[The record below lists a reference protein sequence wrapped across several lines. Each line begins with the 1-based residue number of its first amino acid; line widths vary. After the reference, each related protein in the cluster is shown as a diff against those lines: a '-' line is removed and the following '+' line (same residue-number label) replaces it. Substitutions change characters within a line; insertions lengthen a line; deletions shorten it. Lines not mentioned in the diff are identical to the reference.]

1 MSRQNMS
8 FSQLIEYMDKEQTLD
23 SFSHNLYSFKK
34 QDIIKEFEQN
44 SELLTHA
51 RGKVYLYHEVIA
63 LQKNN
68 LPIEK
73 QLKILRDLAELYTLK
88 RGYEH
93 LVYGKVHNDTDHLHI
108 HLLISANKLNENKRT
123 RLSKKEFSN
132 IQKFVEA
139 YKNKKY
145 ENVLELT
152 HNYLQEPTKVKES
165 RKEQEIKH
173 KRKKQTKKEF
183 ISENVTAS
191 LNSSLSQS
199 AFEKS
204 LENKGLKFYQNGN
217 TIGVTYE
224 NKNYRLKTLGLLEEY
239 QKILTKFKQKE
250 KRTEKRNDF
259 KESKKKAK
267 GYTKEL

>member
-8 FSQLIEYMDKEQTLD
+8 FSQLIEYMDKEHTLD
-23 SFSHNLYSFKK
+23 SFSHNLYSYKK
-34 QDIIKEFEQN
+34 QEIIKEFEQN

-73 QLKILRDLAELYTLK
+73 QLKILHDLAELYTLK

-93 LVYGKVHNDTDHLHI
+93 LVYGKVHNDTDHLHM

-123 RLSKKEFSN
+123 RLSKKEFSD
-132 IQKFVEA
+132 IQKFVET

-145 ENVLELT
+145 ENILEKT
-152 HNYLQEPTKVKES
+152 HNYLQEATKVKKS

-173 KRKKQTKKEF
+173 KRKKQTQKEF
-183 ISENVTAS
+183 VSENIS
-191 LNSSLSQS
+191 SSLHNSFSQT

-217 TIGVTYE
+217 TIGVTYDK
-224 NKNYRLKTLGLLEEY
+224 KNYRLKTLGLFEEY
-239 QKILTKFKQKE
+239 KKSLTKFKQKE
-250 KRTEKRNDF
+250 ARTEKRQEF
-259 KESKKKAK
+259 KNSKRK
-267 GYTKEL
+267 TRSQTREL